1 MSESLKSSPS
11 YSGDQDIVMSDDTMN
26 HLTYKATNGVPY
38 LIDYLGLKDMYEVNP
53 MVTEMARELHT
64 LFVTDDSETQI
75 HETKMEL
82 DSLSQELNLNENDA
96 PIYKLRKLLN
106 LAKIRDRLNKNE
118 RMRLQMVADSEVM

>member
-106 LAKIRDRLNKNE
+106 LAKIRERLNKNE